1 MFFHFEIS
9 KRFVIWCL
17 NCETPLI
24 PATAGSSR
32 EHVSEREADLQTA
45 IRQRCARE
53 NEIDNLDEQSISD
66 PSDQGDETELPHE
79 TPPQG
84 GGGLTVVAR
93 AGLTPAR
100 QGRQHAAARHDS
112 VAGHTQNIVMSWTN
126 FIVTEMTQP
135 QIQKQ
140 RIYLI
145 WCPLAYRNAFFRKRN
160 GETTETISVLVW
172 TRTKG
177 LWPLRIRG
185 R

>member
-1 MFFHFEIS
+1 MRIS
-9 KRFVIWCL
+9 SSA
-17 NCETPLI
+17 I

-145 WCPLAYRNAFFRKRN
+145 
-160 GETTETISVLVW
+160 
-172 TRTKG
+172 
-177 LWPLRIRG
+177 
-185 R
+185 